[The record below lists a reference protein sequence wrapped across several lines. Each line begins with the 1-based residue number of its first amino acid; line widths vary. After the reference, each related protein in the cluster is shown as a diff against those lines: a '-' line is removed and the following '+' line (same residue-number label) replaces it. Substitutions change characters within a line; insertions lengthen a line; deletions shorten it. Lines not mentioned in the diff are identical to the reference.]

1 MKEFFASVFAALGMG
16 AATFGSEASLVVIFD
31 EEETPKSLIK

>member
-1 MKEFFASVFAALGMG
+1 MSFIAAVLANLGGLFANMSSQAC
-16 AATFGSEASLVVIFD
+16 VIWWMD

>member
-1 MKEFFASVFAALGMG
+1 MSVITSILANLGGLFAGLGSQACVFWW
-16 AATFGSEASLVVIFD
+16 ID

>member
-1 MKEFFASVFAALGMG
+1 MSVITAILANLGGVFANLGSQ
-16 AATFGSEASLVVIFD
+16 ACLFWWLD

>member
-1 MKEFFASVFAALGMG
+1 MSFIAAILANLGGLFANI
-16 AATFGSEASLVVIFD
+16 GSQMCGFWWYD

>member
-1 MKEFFASVFAALGMG
+1 MSFIAAILANLGGLFANV
-16 AATFGSEASLVVIFD
+16 GSQTCAHWWWD

>member
-1 MKEFFASVFAALGMG
+1 MSFIASVLANLGGLFANMG
-16 AATFGSEASLVVIFD
+16 SQACVFWWMD

>member
-1 MKEFFASVFAALGMG
+1 M
-16 AATFGSEASLVVIFD
+16 TFIASLLANLGGLFANVGSQACVMWWMD

>member
-1 MKEFFASVFAALGMG
+1 MSFLAAALANLGG
-16 AATFGSEASLVVIFD
+16 LFANLGSVACPVIWID

>member
-1 MKEFFASVFAALGMG
+1 MSFIAAVLANLGGLFASV
-16 AATFGSEASLVVIFD
+16 GSQACANWWLD

>member
-1 MKEFFASVFAALGMG
+1 MTFIATLLANLGGLFANV
-16 AATFGSEASLVVIFD
+16 GSQTCINWWWD

>member
-1 MKEFFASVFAALGMG
+1 MSFIAAALANLGG
-16 AATFGSEASLVVIFD
+16 LFANIGSQACWAWYWD

>member
-1 MKEFFASVFAALGMG
+1 MSFITTILANLGGVFASLNSTACGFVWW
-16 AATFGSEASLVVIFD
+16 D

>member
-1 MKEFFASVFAALGMG
+1 MSFIAAILANLGGLFANVSSQAC
-16 AATFGSEASLVVIFD
+16 FGWWVD